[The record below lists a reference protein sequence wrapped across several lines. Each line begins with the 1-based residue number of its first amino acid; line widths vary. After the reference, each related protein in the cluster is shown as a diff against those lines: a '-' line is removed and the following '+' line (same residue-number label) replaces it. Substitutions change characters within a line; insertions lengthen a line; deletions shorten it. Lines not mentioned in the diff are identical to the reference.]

1 MTKKEGELLV
11 ETILKQQETINKL
24 HEKIA
29 YLHVMIDSL
38 SRELERARQGGKV

>member
-24 HEKIA
+24 HEKISF
-29 YLHVMIDSL
+29 LHVLIDSL
-38 SRELERARQGGKV
+38 SRELERARQGGRV